1 MADALEALEKE
12 NRRLRA
18 ENRRLRA
25 ENRELRAENE
35 RLARRV
41 AALEAR
47 VAELTQLLEEARR
60 AGKRQAAPFSRGEPT
75 EDPKPPGRPPGHPGT
90 YRLAPA
96 EVDETIHVPLPRCP
110 HCGGPVEDRREHEQV
125 VTDLPPIR
133 PQVRRYVTESGYCPG
148 CRRRVR
154 SRHPDQISQAT
165 GAAGAQV
172 GPHVVAL
179 AAALKHGFGVPYR
192 KVAGVLFA
200 HFGVRVTA
208 GALVLAEHR
217 LAARAQPAYQELGL
231 AVRHSPV
238 VHADET
244 GWRIGGHRAWLWV
257 FCTPQVTI
265 YAIRQSRGADVVQE
279 ILGVH
284 FAGVLTSDC
293 FLAYDPFAGVKQ
305 KCFAHLLRTCSEIEA
320 LKTRGAVRFPRA
332 VAALLRQAMALKAAR
347 AALPAPR
354 YAARVRRLNTRL
366 DRLLAGR
373 YTDPENHRFANRLR
387 KQRPHLFTF
396 LSHDEVEPTNNRA
409 ERQIRPAV
417 VVRKISAGNRT
428 PAGARTHEVLTSL
441 LATFHQHRH
450 AFVPWAV
457 ALLRGGRISG
467 RGGFARLPPVRVS
480 TV

>member
-1 MADALEALEKE
+1 MADAPEALQRD

-47 VAELTQLLEEARR
+47 VAELTQLLDEARR

-75 EDPKPPGRPPGHPGT
+75 EDPKPPGQRPGHPGT
-90 YRLAPA
+90 YRMAPA
-96 EVDETIHVPLPRCP
+96 HVDETMHVPLRHCP
-110 HCGGPVEDRREHEQV
+110 QCGGPVEERRQHEQF
-125 VTDLPPIR
+125 VTDLPPVR
-133 PQVRRYVTESGYCPG
+133 PQVRRYVTESGYCPR

-154 SRHPDQISQAT
+154 SHHPDQISLAT
-165 GAAGAQV
+165 GAAGSQV

-192 KVAGVLFA
+192 KVAGVLLA

-217 LAARAQPAYQELGL
+217 LAARAEPAYQTLVL
-231 AVRHSPV
+231 AVRQSAV

-244 GWRIGGHRAWLWV
+244 GWRIGGQGAWLWV
-257 FCTPQVTI
+257 FCTRQLTV

-279 ILGVH
+279 LLGVH

-293 FLAYDPFAGVKQ
+293 FLAYDPFDGIKQ
-305 KCFAHLLRTCSEIEA
+305 KCFAHLLRTLSEIEA

-332 VAALLRQAMALKAAR
+332 VAALLRQAMALKAQR

-354 YAARVRRLNTRL
+354 YAARGRRLEARL

-373 YTDPENHRFANRLR
+373 YTDPDNRRFANRLR
-387 KQRPHLFTF
+387 KQRRHLFTF
-396 LSHDEVEPTNNRA
+396 LSHHEVEPTNNRA

-428 PAGARTHEVLTSL
+428 AAGAHTHEVLTSL
-441 LATFHQHRH
+441 LATFHEHGR

-457 ALLRGGRISG
+457 ALLRAG
-467 RGGFARLPPVRVS
+467 RGSWPKGLARLPPLRVS
-480 TV
+480 TG